1 MKKVILFLFTS
12 MLILACSSDD
22 SSADDG
28 GDGGELLS
36 SRLGVWEGTGT
47 QPGLSW
53 TIKITLGSSE
63 QLIEYPSLACG
74 GFLTLVSESSTEL
87 LFRET
92 ITVQTTCADQG
103 FVKLTATSATTMDYD
118 YYFPNASN
126 EVGQLAASGSVTKTE

>member
-22 SSADDG
+22 DNN
-28 GDGGELLS
+28 DGGETGDLLS
-36 SRLGVWEGTGT
+36 NRLGVWEGTGT
-47 QPGLSW
+47 QPGLTW
-53 TIKITLGSSE
+53 TIKITLNSGE

-74 GFLTLVSESSTEL
+74 GFLTLVSETSTEL

-103 FVKLTATSATTMDYD
+103 FVKLIATSATTMDYE
-118 YYFPNASN
+118 YYFPNAAN
-126 EVGQLAASGSVTKTE
+126 EVGELSAEGSVTKTE